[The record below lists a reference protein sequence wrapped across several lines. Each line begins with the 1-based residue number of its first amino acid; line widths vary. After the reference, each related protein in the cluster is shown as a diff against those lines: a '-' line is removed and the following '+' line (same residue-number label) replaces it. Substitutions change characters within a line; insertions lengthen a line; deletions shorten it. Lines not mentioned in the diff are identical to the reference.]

1 MKHFLKKLTAAAL
14 VAAFALSAAG
24 CNTSIAERRTD
35 TSSTLYVGYVSSA
48 FPTTFMPW
56 SSRDGIAPTVAS
68 LIYNTLFTF
77 DEETGEYL
85 PSVAKSWCYTDYEG
99 EPIVTDEGEI
109 DYDEVEEYYASDS
122 RQYMVVKIVLH
133 DDATWSDGEPVTA
146 EDVYYTLDIATDNAL
161 SGHAGAL
168 AWTNDLEHKS
178 SGGVVEKQGI
188 FTQNHAGEENYPYAE
203 DGSDTVLY
211 LHVRK
216 VLGAIA
222 TIFTSILILPEH
234 IWEPLVDEDHKL
246 NSEEPSGEILKQY
259 QNPVGSGAWTL
270 DASRSSRQMI
280 VLENR
285 GTDYHLKAE
294 DGSALY
300 KVDTIK
306 FMLYMEEN
314 TAIYALLK
322 GHIDILDASMNSNY
336 LRLFEE
342 EENIYLSNVEGTSIQ
357 TLVLNVSP
365 QEQYRNDMRDILAN
379 ADFRKALALAV
390 NQEELIKNVIN
401 GAGITASAGLMLE
414 SQEVLYNPEADIL
427 SGDYEARLAEAN
439 EILDG
444 LYPQKDSMGY
454 RLAKGRRISFEI
466 LANPGET
473 ELVSFLQVQFQK
485 IGVEVSYKAEGSMP
499 EDTYL
504 FEGDFDM
511 TFQAAIFSVANVD
524 VMYDSH
530 FVSTSRASNYG
541 RLADE
546 TLTETIDEMRYT
558 LNQNLKYQ
566 LVKDIQLQI
575 AQLYYK
581 IPMYSSNVISVARTD
596 RFTGYTASPGE
607 TVFNEDTLK
616 QLIKVV

>member
-99 EPIVTDEGEI
+99 KPLVTDGEI
-109 DYDEVEEYYASDS
+109 DYGKVEDYYADDS

-178 SGGVVEKQGI
+178 SGGVLEKQGI
-188 FTQNHAGEENYPYAE
+188 FTRHHDEWGTYPYAE

-365 QEQYRNDMRDILAN
+365 QEQYKNDMRDILAN

-558 LNQNLKYQ
+558 LNQNLKYE

>member
-99 EPIVTDEGEI
+99 KPIVTDEGEI

-188 FTQNHAGEENYPYAE
+188 YTRNHDDWDTYPYAE

-342 EENIYLSNVEGTSIQ
+342 EENICLSNVEGTSIQ

-365 QEQYRNDMRDILAN
+365 QEQYKNVMRDILAN

-414 SQEVLYNPEADIL
+414 SQEVLYNPESDIL

-454 RLAKGRRISFEI
+454 RLFNGKRISFEI

>member
-99 EPIVTDEGEI
+99 NPLVTDEGEI

-188 FTQNHAGEENYPYAE
+188 YTRNHDDWDAYPYAE

-300 KVDTIK
+300 KADTIK

-365 QEQYRNDMRDILAN
+365 QEQYKNVMRDILAN

-427 SGDYEARLAEAN
+427 SGDYETRLSEAN

-454 RLAKGRRISFEI
+454 RLLNGKRISFEI

>member
-109 DYDEVEEYYASDS
+109 DYDEVEKYYADDS

-178 SGGVVEKQGI
+178 DGGVVEKQGI
-188 FTQNHAGEENYPYAE
+188 FTRNHTGDESYPYAE

-234 IWEPLVDEDHKL
+234 IWEPLVDENHKL

-285 GTDYHLKAE
+285 VTDYHLKAE

-365 QEQYRNDMRDILAN
+365 QEQYKNDMRDILAN

-558 LNQNLKYQ
+558 LNQNLKYE

>member
-99 EPIVTDEGEI
+99 KPLVTDGEI
-109 DYDEVEEYYASDS
+109 DYGKVEDYYADDS

-178 SGGVVEKQGI
+178 SGGVLEKQGI
-188 FTQNHAGEENYPYAE
+188 YTRNHDEWGTYPYAE

-365 QEQYRNDMRDILAN
+365 QDQYKNDMRDILAN

-596 RFTGYTASPGE
+596 RFTGYTASAGE

>member
-99 EPIVTDEGEI
+99 KPLVTDGEI
-109 DYDEVEEYYASDS
+109 DYGKVEDYYADDS

-178 SGGVVEKQGI
+178 NGGVLEKQGI
-188 FTQNHAGEENYPYAE
+188 YTRNHDEWGTYPYAE

-365 QEQYRNDMRDILAN
+365 QDQYKNDMRDILAN

-427 SGDYEARLAEAN
+427 LGDYEARLAEAN

>member
-109 DYDEVEEYYASDS
+109 DYDEVEKYYADDS

-178 SGGVVEKQGI
+178 NGGVLEKQGI
-188 FTQNHAGEENYPYAE
+188 YTRNHDEWGTYPYAE

-427 SGDYEARLAEAN
+427 SGDYETRLAEAN

-454 RLAKGRRISFEI
+454 RLLNGKRISFEI

>member
-99 EPIVTDEGEI
+99 EPLVTDGEI
-109 DYDEVEEYYASDS
+109 DYGKVEDYYADDS

-178 SGGVVEKQGI
+178 NGGVLEKQGI
-188 FTQNHAGEENYPYAE
+188 YTRNHDEWGTYPYAE

-558 LNQNLKYQ
+558 LNQNLKYE

>member
-14 VAAFALSAAG
+14 VAAFALTAAG
-24 CNTSIAERRTD
+24 CNTSIAERRED

-99 EPIVTDEGEI
+99 KPLVTDEGEI
-109 DYDEVEEYYASDS
+109 DYDEVEKYYADDS

-178 SGGVVEKQGI
+178 SGGVLEKQGI
-188 FTQNHAGEENYPYAE
+188 YTRNHDEWGTYPYAE

-294 DGSALY
+294 AGSALY

-485 IGVEVSYKAEGSMP
+485 IGVEVIYKAEGSMP

>member
-99 EPIVTDEGEI
+99 KPLVTDGEI
-109 DYDEVEEYYASDS
+109 DYGKVEKYYADDS

-146 EDVYYTLDIATDNAL
+146 EDVYYTLDIATDNSL

-178 SGGVVEKQGI
+178 DGGVLEKQGI
-188 FTQNHAGEENYPYAE
+188 YTRNHDEWGTYPYAE

-365 QEQYRNDMRDILAN
+365 QEQYKNDMRDILAN

>member
-109 DYDEVEEYYASDS
+109 DYDEVEKYYADDS

-178 SGGVVEKQGI
+178 DGGVVEKQGI
-188 FTQNHAGEENYPYAE
+188 FTRNHTGDESYPYAE

-234 IWEPLVDEDHKL
+234 IWEPLVDENHKL

-365 QEQYRNDMRDILAN
+365 QEQYKNDMRDILAN

>member
-14 VAAFALSAAG
+14 VAAFALTAAG
-24 CNTSIAERRTD
+24 CNTSIAERRED

-99 EPIVTDEGEI
+99 KPLVTDEGEI
-109 DYDEVEEYYASDS
+109 DYDEVEKYYADDS

-178 SGGVVEKQGI
+178 SGGVLEKQGI
-188 FTQNHAGEENYPYAE
+188 YTRNHDEWGTYPYAE

-294 DGSALY
+294 AGSALY

-558 LNQNLKYQ
+558 LNQNLKYE

>member
-99 EPIVTDEGEI
+99 NELTKDGKI
-109 DYDEVEEYYASDS
+109 DYDAVEEYYAPDN

-178 SGGVVEKQGI
+178 NGGVLEKQGI
-188 FTQNHAGEENYPYAE
+188 YTRNHDEWGTYPYAE

-300 KVDTIK
+300 KADTIK

-365 QEQYRNDMRDILAN
+365 QDQYKNDMRDILAN

>member
-109 DYDEVEEYYASDS
+109 DYDEVEKYYADDS

-178 SGGVVEKQGI
+178 NGGVLEKQGI
-188 FTQNHAGEENYPYAE
+188 FTRHHDEWGTYPYAE

-365 QEQYRNDMRDILAN
+365 QDQYKNDMRDILAN

-581 IPMYSSNVISVARTD
+581 IPIYSSNVISVARTD

>member
-109 DYDEVEEYYASDS
+109 DYDEVEKYYADDN

-133 DDATWSDGEPVTA
+133 DDATWSNGEPVTA

-178 SGGVVEKQGI
+178 DGGVVEKQGI
-188 FTQNHAGEENYPYAE
+188 FTRNHTGGKSYPYAE

-300 KVDTIK
+300 KADTIK

-427 SGDYEARLAEAN
+427 SGDYETRLAEAN

-454 RLAKGRRISFEI
+454 RLLNGKRISFEI

>member
-109 DYDEVEEYYASDS
+109 DYDEVEKYYADDS

-178 SGGVVEKQGI
+178 SGGVLEKQGI
-188 FTQNHAGEENYPYAE
+188 YTRNHDEWGTYPYAE

-427 SGDYEARLAEAN
+427 SGDYEAHLAEAN

>member
-178 SGGVVEKQGI
+178 NGGVLEKQGI
-188 FTQNHAGEENYPYAE
+188 YTRNHDEWGTYPYAE

-454 RLAKGRRISFEI
+454 RLFNGKRISFEI

-558 LNQNLKYQ
+558 LNQNLKYE

>member
-99 EPIVTDEGEI
+99 KPLVTDGEI
-109 DYDEVEEYYASDS
+109 DYGKVEDYYADDS

-178 SGGVVEKQGI
+178 DGGVVEKQGI
-188 FTQNHAGEENYPYAE
+188 FTRNHTGGKSYPYAE

-234 IWEPLVDEDHKL
+234 IWAPLVDEDHKL

-365 QEQYRNDMRDILAN
+365 QEQYKNDMRDILAN

>member
-1 MKHFLKKLTAAAL
+1 
-14 VAAFALSAAG
+14 
-24 CNTSIAERRTD
+24 
-35 TSSTLYVGYVSSA
+35 
-48 FPTTFMPW
+48 MPW

-109 DYDEVEEYYASDS
+109 DYDEVEKYYADDS

-178 SGGVVEKQGI
+178 DGGVVEKQGI
-188 FTQNHAGEENYPYAE
+188 FTRNHTGDESYPYAE

-306 FMLYMEEN
+306 FMLYMDEN

-342 EENIYLSNVEGTSIQ
+342 EENIYLSNVEG
-357 TLVLNVSP
+357 NVHSDARAQRVP
-365 QEQYRNDMRDILAN
+365 
-379 ADFRKALALAV
+379 
-390 NQEELIKNVIN
+390 
-401 GAGITASAGLMLE
+401 AGP
-414 SQEVLYNPEADIL
+414 V
-427 SGDYEARLAEAN
+427 
-439 EILDG
+439 
-444 LYPQKDSMGY
+444 
-454 RLAKGRRISFEI
+454 
-466 LANPGET
+466 
-473 ELVSFLQVQFQK
+473 
-485 IGVEVSYKAEGSMP
+485 
-499 EDTYL
+499 
-504 FEGDFDM
+504 
-511 TFQAAIFSVANVD
+511 
-524 VMYDSH
+524 
-530 FVSTSRASNYG
+530 
-541 RLADE
+541 
-546 TLTETIDEMRYT
+546 
-558 LNQNLKYQ
+558 
-566 LVKDIQLQI
+566 
-575 AQLYYK
+575 
-581 IPMYSSNVISVARTD
+581 
-596 RFTGYTASPGE
+596 
-607 TVFNEDTLK
+607 
-616 QLIKVV
+616 

>member
-99 EPIVTDEGEI
+99 KPLVTDGEI
-109 DYDEVEEYYASDS
+109 DYGKVEDYYADDS

-178 SGGVVEKQGI
+178 SGGVLEKQGI
-188 FTQNHAGEENYPYAE
+188 YTRNHDEWGTYPYAE

-365 QEQYRNDMRDILAN
+365 QEQYRSDMRDILAN
-379 ADFRKALALAV
+379 ADFRRALALAV

-530 FVSTSRASNYG
+530 FVSTSRSSNYG

-566 LVKDIQLQI
+566 LVKD
-575 AQLYYK
+575 
-581 IPMYSSNVISVARTD
+581 S
-596 RFTGYTASPGE
+596 
-607 TVFNEDTLK
+607 
-616 QLIKVV
+616 